1 MGQQVFV
8 GLGAYCLYMTSISLK
23 LSPYWVLPVA
33 PFFCAA
39 VAAVM
44 ALFLFRLREAYFAIG
59 TWVLSE
65 VVSLAI
71 SKIDGLGG
79 ERGMGLPTARLIDPR
94 WLEPLTFWI
103 SAAIAA
109 AAVAGTY
116 ALLRSRVGLGLMT
129 VRDNDV
135 AAASIGVDVWR
146 NRFIAFVIA
155 AAGCGLAGA
164 VSFTATLYVAPSFA
178 FDPNWVVAMMFIVLI
193 GGIGTLEGPILGTII
208 YFALR
213 ELVTIV
219 WGLSAGWYLVGLGM
233 VAIATMLFEP
243 AGLWPIVRDRLGID
257 WLSVRRVPPAP
268 APSVAE
274 RAAAP
279 RGASSGRARI
289 AQASFVQYT
298 IRHSG
303 PLNGLK
309 SKPRIALP
317 VANTA
322 WRITI
327 GITTT
332 FCTTRSFMRMN
343 VAARLTGSIS
353 VSAARQRRSYS
364 SFLNRLTFTPAHLFA
379 FWATSHEQN
388 ARMNACGSG

>member
-1 MGQQVFV
+1 
-8 GLGAYCLYMTSISLK
+8 
-23 LSPYWVLPVA
+23 VLPVA

-257 WLSVRRVPPAP
+257 WLSVRRVPPTP

-279 RGASSGRARI
+279 RGASS
-289 AQASFVQYT
+289 
-298 IRHSG
+298 
-303 PLNGLK
+303 
-309 SKPRIALP
+309 
-317 VANTA
+317 
-322 WRITI
+322 
-327 GITTT
+327 
-332 FCTTRSFMRMN
+332 
-343 VAARLTGSIS
+343 
-353 VSAARQRRSYS
+353 
-364 SFLNRLTFTPAHLFA
+364 
-379 FWATSHEQN
+379 
-388 ARMNACGSG
+388 

>member
-1 MGQQVFV
+1 VSAVVRSLLAAGVIAAAAAPWLLGEGILRLLSELLLMLAMAQMWNLLAGYAGLVSMGQQVFV
-8 GLGAYCLYMTSISLK
+8 GLGAYCLYMTSISLQ

-33 PFFCAA
+33 PCFCAA

-65 VVSLAI
+65 VVSLVI

-193 GGIGTLEGPILGTII
+193 GGIGTLEGPILGTVI

-257 WLSVRRVPPAP
+257 WLSVRRVPPTP
-268 APSVAE
+268 PPSVAG

-279 RGASSGRARI
+279 RGASS
-289 AQASFVQYT
+289 
-298 IRHSG
+298 
-303 PLNGLK
+303 
-309 SKPRIALP
+309 
-317 VANTA
+317 
-322 WRITI
+322 
-327 GITTT
+327 
-332 FCTTRSFMRMN
+332 
-343 VAARLTGSIS
+343 
-353 VSAARQRRSYS
+353 
-364 SFLNRLTFTPAHLFA
+364 
-379 FWATSHEQN
+379 
-388 ARMNACGSG
+388 